1 MRVLILALLLG
12 GVAYA
17 ERNDGAERIDGIALS
32 PHFELPEQGMT
43 FHSMIDEIGQLG
55 ASHISIVV
63 QWAQPNIT
71 ASALGP
77 DPKETLPDATL
88 RDLIRRARA
97 RGLKVCLFPILWVQ
111 KRSIGE
117 WRGTLAPIDPEAW
130 WQSYERFVLH
140 YARIAADEGA
150 AIYSV
155 GSELASLEAQEPR
168 WRALIA
174 KVRAIYAGQLIYSA
188 NWDHYA
194 EVPYWDALDLVGLT
208 AYYELT
214 KALDADVA
222 ELTRAWRKIRDVI
235 LDWRDLKRIE
245 APIVFTELGYPSID
259 GAATAPWDY
268 TRKTPVD
275 LEEQRRCFEAF
286 RRAWGHRPELAGVFF
301 WNWFGPGGPEDRWY
315 TLKGKPALEV
325 IKAWIARPRVV
336 VPRVPEALPPRP

>member
-1 MRVLILALLLG
+1 MRALALTLLLG
-12 GVAYA
+12 GVAL
-17 ERNDGAERIDGIALS
+17 AERIDGIALS
-32 PHFELPEQGMT
+32 PHFELPDQGMT

-55 ASHISIVV
+55 ASHVSLVV
-63 QWAQPNIT
+63 QWSQTDIT
-71 ASALGP
+71 ASSLGP
-77 DPKETLPDATL
+77 DPKETLPDATV

-111 KRSIGE
+111 KRAIGE

-130 WQSYERFVLH
+130 WESYEAFVLH
-140 YARIAADEGA
+140 YAQIAAEEGA

-155 GSELASLEAQEPR
+155 GSELASLEGQEPR

-174 KVRAIYAGQLIYSA
+174 RVRAIYPGQLIYSA

-194 EVPYWDALDLVGLT
+194 EVPFWDALDLVGLT

-214 KALDADVA
+214 RSLDADVA
-222 ELTRAWRKIRDVI
+222 ELTGAWRKIRDVI
-235 LDWRDLKRIE
+235 LDWRDQKGIE

-268 TRKTPVD
+268 TRKTAVD

-301 WNWFGPGGPEDRWY
+301 WNWFGPGGPTDRWY

-336 VPRVPEALPPRP
+336 LPKVPASLPPRR